1 MLENDEKEIKEMM
14 NTFYENF
21 HKNHFVDR
29 DFEESLKDIAGDWH
43 SDFCALFV
51 ILVFTVHSLKTIINN
66 DKLPNST
73 REKTE
78 NYRTIFQKLIADCS
92 RITKS
97 VDSLFVKFL

>member
-43 SDFCALFV
+43 SDFLC
-51 ILVFTVHSLKTIINN
+51 IIC
-66 DKLPNST
+66 DSCF
-73 REKTE
+73 
-78 NYRTIFQKLIADCS
+78 YCS
-92 RITKS
+92 QS
-97 VDSLFVKFL
+97 